1 MRQVLLLVYM
11 LFYIGLGAQIG
22 PCSLVGDNGD
32 KELYV
37 KVDKMPDQVDLGT
50 KGADNQWVFS
60 GLQAPRTN
68 TYKLTEASTG
78 KYSFHFSGAQKV
90 LKEPL
95 GKEIYYTQRSGK
107 WFAIGEAYL
116 KPESIL
122 PEVIMYEIPLNACP
136 PTSVSKPR
144 VISTRYMVDSVPSEI
159 NLREVTDASGVLYLP
174 DGIYDVDRTERTATI
189 NVGGSTVTKTSY
201 VFTDEMTGDFL
212 LEAVINDEAELTKV
226 RYKSKEKSGSQRV
239 NSADGSLRRD
249 FLLYPNKGFG
259 EIRLDFKNFERGRYM
274 LVVKSIVGKKIWMSS
289 YDVDGDT
296 LIKED
301 LSFLPRAVYTYSILD
316 DEQNIIVTRRFAIIK
331 S

>member
-1 MRQVLLLVYM
+1 MRQVLLLVFIL
-11 LFYIGLGAQIG
+11 LFIDLGAQIG
-22 PCSLVGDNGD
+22 PCSLVGDNGN

-37 KVDKMPDQVDLGT
+37 KVDKMPDYVSLGT
-50 KGADNQWVFS
+50 KGSGNQWLFS
-60 GLQAPRTN
+60 GLQAPRSN
-68 TYKLTEASTG
+68 TYKLSEAETG
-78 KYSFHFSGAQKV
+78 KYSFHFKDAQKV

-95 GKEIYYTQRSGK
+95 GKEIYYAQRSGK
-107 WFAIGEAYL
+107 WYAIGEAYL
-116 KPESIL
+116 RSESIL
-122 PEVIMYEIPLNACP
+122 PEVIMYDIPLAACP
-136 PTSVSKPR
+136 PINVSKPR
-144 VISTRYMVDSVPSEI
+144 VISTRYMLDSIQTDI
-159 NLREVTDASGVLYLP
+159 NLSEVTDASGVLYLP
-174 DGIYDVDRTERTATI
+174 DGVYDVDRTERTETFKS
-189 NVGGSTVTKTSY
+189 GGDIITKTSY

-212 LEAVINDEAELTKV
+212 MEAEVNDEEQLTKV
-226 RYKSKEKSGSQRV
+226 TYRSKEKSGSPRV

-274 LVVKSIVGKKIWMSS
+274 LVVKSIVGKKIWMST